1 MQQTSEGGG
10 VLVSKNLYKMC
21 IKSLTFS
28 WVNWLGT
35 LFTGIRDYTK
45 GTTGK
50 NKIEKI
56 STWIVPEPIS

>member
-45 GTTGK
+45 
-50 NKIEKI
+50 IEKI